1 MRFHNSDSF
10 VHCLMQLNQAQQ
22 IILQNIAGLL
32 SLAVVF
38 FGYVNFHGES
48 PLKTLIFFPTFL
60 GAVLKILG
68 PVSKRNHRS
77 IFGIS
82 WKIAKLE
89 S

>member
-38 FGYVNFHGES
+38 F
-48 PLKTLIFFPTFL
+48 L
-60 GAVLKILG
+60 GM
-68 PVSKRNHRS
+68 
-77 IFGIS
+77 
-82 WKIAKLE
+82 
-89 S
+89 